1 MGKKYP
7 MYKKLNMGDGRFKK
21 GIIPHNKKWFG
32 ECVIKGCERKDLKAY
47 GLCHKHYKRL
57 LWRRKR
63 GQDISLD
70 GLGTRL
76 PVSEEHGRKISIGR
90 AGIPNSFKGKT
101 YKDIYGDRAEEIAN
115 KKRGE
120 NSGTWQGGKSFE
132 VYPQEFNKKL
142 KEKIRVRDGFK
153 CVECGVPEKELF
165 RFLDIHHIDENKRN
179 NSDHN
184 LVSLCH
190 SCHRKIHNTKQDW
203 INYFRNLIKENI
215 NA

>member
-1 MGKKYP
+1 MRNAKGQ
-7 MYKKLNMGDGRFKK
+7 FVK
-21 GIIPHNKKWFG
+21 GIEAHNKKWFG
-32 ECVIKGCERKDLKAY
+32 KCVISDCPREDLKGY
-47 GLCHKHYKRL
+47 VLCKKHYGRL
-57 LWRRKR
+57 RWRRKR
-63 GQDISLD
+63 GQDISLE
-70 GLGTRL
+70 GLGKRL
-76 PVSEEHGRKISIGR
+76 PRTAEHIFNNTVCRV
-90 AGIPNSFKGKT
+90 GKT
-101 YKDIYGDRAEEIAN
+101 NSLNGKRYADIYGNRADEIAN
-115 KKRGE
+115 KRRGE

-132 VYPQEFNKKL
+132 VYPQAFNKKL